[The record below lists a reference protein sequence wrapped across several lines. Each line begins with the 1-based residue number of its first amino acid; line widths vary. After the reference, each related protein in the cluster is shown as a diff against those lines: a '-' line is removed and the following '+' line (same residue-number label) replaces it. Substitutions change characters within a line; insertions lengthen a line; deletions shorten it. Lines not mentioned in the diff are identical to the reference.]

1 MNLIFSQVIV
11 GGGLTGLVAA
21 NKIASSGAT
30 VLVIEAGKN
39 LQNETLI
46 NNAFEFV
53 QLNPFFMRFEVDG
66 LCVWQRQRLEPSP
79 WPLRLALP
87 DR

>member
-46 NNAFEFV
+46 NNAFKFV
-53 QLNPFFMRFEVDG
+53 QLNPFVT
-66 LCVWQRQRLEPSP
+66 LILKLATCVWQRRRLGSSP
-79 WPLRLALP
+79 WPL
-87 DR
+87 